1 MTDWVNPS
9 DIGRGGSSLDLWNT
23 YLRDNMTH
31 IKAPP
36 TDYHHYAFNA
46 ATYETT
52 TSTSFVQID
61 AALALSLETF
71 GGDVLLIFNAAA
83 SNCYL
88 DFVVDNSRQ
97 GGTDGILAVPTLADY
112 GNPTQLVWLVQN
124 LVAGTHS
131 FDVYWKVASGTGSLY
146 EFVPPSFVA
155 REIS

>member
-1 MTDWVNPS
+1 MADWTDPAN
-9 DIGRGGSSLDLWNT
+9 IGRETSTLTFWNT
-23 YLRDNMTH
+23 YLRDNMAH

-61 AALALSLETF
+61 ATLDLSLETF

-88 DFVVDNSRQ
+88 DFVVNGSRQ
-97 GGTDGILAVPTLADY
+97 GGNDGILSVPTLADY
-112 GNPTQLVWLVQN
+112 GNPVQMIWLVQG

-131 FDVYWKVASGTGSLY
+131 FSVYWKVASGTGSLY
-146 EFVPPSFVA
+146 EHVPPSFVA
-155 REIS
+155 REFS